1 MEIEMMFRKDTPQHE
16 QETELA
22 VYRRQIDAI
31 DDEIA
36 RLLMERTGIVERVGA
51 FKRRTAPGR
60 CPLRPGREAEMVRR
74 VMKLFAGSAFQPA
87 AAAAIWRIIIGMS
100 TSAEAPVTLSVYGP
114 EREHDLFWLSRE
126 YFGSFTPIIKQ
137 PHVKRVIG
145 DIMDDKASIGIVP
158 MLRDSD
164 TTYWWTNL
172 MEPGSEIKIFARL
185 PFVYPETP
193 GRDTLS
199 ALAIG
204 RITPEPSSDDNSL
217 LVIEAEHNV
226 SQNRMQ
232 TAFTASRME
241 ASWINIATLAP
252 NARHHLIEIRGFV
265 TPDHPAIQALRAT
278 LGLSIIKITF
288 LGAYAVPVMLGKGS
302 SNDPLKQP
310 RHAFNAKA

>member
-1 MEIEMMFRKDTPQHE
+1 MFRKDPPHHE
-16 QETELA
+16 HETELA
-22 VYRRQIDAI
+22 NYRRQIDAI
-31 DDEIA
+31 DDKIA
-36 RLLMERTGIVERVGA
+36 ELLIQRTGIVEQVGA

-74 VMKLFAGSAFQPA
+74 VMRLFTGSSFHPA

-100 TSAEAPVTLSVYGP
+100 TSAEAPMVLSVYGP
-114 EREHDLFWLSRE
+114 EREHDLYWLARE

-145 DIMDDKASIGIVP
+145 DIMDDKATVGIVP
-158 MLRDSD
+158 MLRGSD

-172 MEPGSEIKIFARL
+172 MEPGSDIKIFARV

-193 GRDTLS
+193 GRDSIS

-204 RITPEPSSDDNSL
+204 RITPEPSSDDCSL

-232 TAFTASRME
+232 TAFAAARME
-241 ASWINIATLAP
+241 ASWINIATLSP
-252 NARHHLIEIRGFV
+252 VTRHHLIEVRGFV
-265 TPDHPAIQALRAT
+265 TPEHAGMQALRTA
-278 LGLSIIKITF
+278 LGHSVVKVSF
-288 LGAYAVPVMLGKGS
+288 LGAYAVPVMLAKETTS
-302 SNDPLKQP
+302 KSEPLRQT
-310 RHAFNAKA
+310 RHAIATKA